1 MLVLFTQPFYGWV
14 ILHCDFYFLLSH
26 LSKIRATI
34 WDTLLLLP
42 HSGFFWCLTMSVWL
56 LTTWLILTSPPPP
69 PHLKLGWDSSCGELK
84 HNDWQSW
91 WNKQKFWWPISEV
104 TQLCPT
110 LCDLMDCSLPG
121 SFVHEIFQARVLE
134 WVCELGTL
142 CILATSFN
150 QW

>member
-1 MLVLFTQPFYGWV
+1 MLVIFTQPFYGWV

-26 LSKIRATI
+26 LSKICATI

-42 HSGFFWCLTMSVWL
+42 HSGFFWCLTVTVWL

-69 PHLKLGWDSSCGELK
+69 PHLKQGWDSSCGELE

-91 WNKQKFWWPISEV
+91 WNKQKSWWPISEV

-110 LCDLMDCSLPG
+110 LCDPMDCSLPA

-142 CILATSFN
+142 CIFATTFN